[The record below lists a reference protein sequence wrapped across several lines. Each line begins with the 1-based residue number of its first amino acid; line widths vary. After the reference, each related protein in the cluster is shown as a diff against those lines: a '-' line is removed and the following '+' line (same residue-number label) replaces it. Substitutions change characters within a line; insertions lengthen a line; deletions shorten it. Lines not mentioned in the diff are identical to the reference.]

1 MVKIVLNMG
10 TSFGGNITVIAEEE
24 SAKGAIKETKEAIK
38 AFSRADIKDADL
50 YRIVR
55 VEEDC

>member
-10 TSFGGNITVIAEEE
+10 TKTGHNITVIAEAE
-24 SAKGAIKETKEAIK
+24 SAKGAIKEIKETIR
-38 AFSRADIKDADL
+38 AFSGADIKDADL